1 MKKALTL
8 LLALTITS
16 PVYAT
21 DYVYEAFQTLRQC
34 KISKQNCASY
44 KKYTNDGMYYYF
56 QRRNESYENLKNYC
70 MLLGLRI
77 NAMMYDG
84 NGQLSKDMFNI
95 QRYCSGVQL

>member
-1 MKKALTL
+1 MLKVEETEIKSLVQNLYTE
-8 LLALTITS
+8 S
-16 PVYAT
+16 
-21 DYVYEAFQTLRQC
+21 E
-34 KISKQNCASY
+34 KQEFHRY
-44 KKYTNDGMYYYF
+44 DGMYYYF